1 MRATLLQLFFDLS
14 LDNCGFKE
22 GVFKNGLCTLK
33 MLLKPVDYM
42 LQTISRIF
50 LFCNLSW
57 CCFFY
62 ITECPTLVHH
72 LMRELLTYKI
82 APLSSLQTNGKLF
95 LKSKCKETNKSS
107 SSTSTFTE

>member
-62 ITECPTLVHH
+62 ITECPTLVHY
-72 LMRELLTYKI
+72 LMHELLTYKI
-82 APLSSLQTNGKLF
+82 APLS
-95 LKSKCKETNKSS
+95 
-107 SSTSTFTE
+107 